1 MHVYDWVRHFFPPRP
16 PVADP
21 HAESLSWSDQV
32 AQVQAIMAAFDAAPA
47 RAPAEEPAAAP
58 PARVAAPA
66 RTPAEPDDAAPAGD
80 GIPATGDDM
89 AA

>member
-1 MHVYDWVRHFFPPRP
+1 MHVYDWLRHFFPPRP

-21 HAESLSWSDQV
+21 HAESLSWSNQV
-32 AQVQAIMAAFDAAPA
+32 AQVRAIMAAFDAAPA
-47 RAPAEEPAAAP
+47 RAPAEGPAAP
-58 PARVAAPA
+58 PVRLAAPA